1 MIKMKGD
8 GGSKPCRPPRPPG
21 NTFCPRPFLDVKHGA
36 GRFLRGSE
44 EPLWPL
50 DGKYGCETRTMDR
63 ADGVVVQLA
72 AWRTLRQI
80 GRPIAYTV
88 QHVHHR
94 GSCQS
99 HNAFPM
105 VLHGVDHPTDR
116 CSINVIRTSMRIA
129 FTAVHAQFHSS
140 HRRPLLVGLC
150 GSFLS
155 TRHKGCKRIFAVVPY
170 NRLRLNI
177 YTCNQN
183 RYRQF
188 NLVYCAASNRKITK
202 KI

>member
-80 GRPIAYTV
+80 ARPIAYTV

-105 VLHGVDHPTDR
+105 VLPRRGSPYRPVFHQRHSDINAHCVHCRPRPISLITQTPTA
-116 CSINVIRTSMRIA
+116 VWSMRIL
-129 FTAVHAQFHSS
+129 FVHKA
-140 HRRPLLVGLC
+140 
-150 GSFLS
+150 
-155 TRHKGCKRIFAVVPY
+155 
-170 NRLRLNI
+170 
-177 YTCNQN
+177 
-183 RYRQF
+183 
-188 NLVYCAASNRKITK
+188 
-202 KI
+202 